1 MRVPMRFETHSLLW
15 RLDRALRQGRLILHY
30 QPKVDLLTGRV
41 IAVEALVR
49 WCDPK
54 RGLVLP
60 DEFVPAVEDSRLVGA
75 FNHYVLAMAIRQAR
89 LWEESG
95 FAVPVAVNVTAACL
109 EDPGL
114 VLDIQGMLDEAG
126 LSPEL
131 LRLEITERAFT
142 QLGEQAQQAMEHFV
156 SSGISVALDD
166 FGVGHSSMARLVRLP
181 VDVLKIDRAFV
192 TPMATDDRSAVV
204 VRAAIDIAH
213 SLGLKAVAEG
223 VESEQVWRRLRL
235 LGCDWAQGF
244 LISRPVPPDEILR
257 YLDPTEFTPV
267 RRLVEATRRPTPG
280 ERRAQ
285 TAENLTVR
293 GMIDRLDWVATA
305 IERSRPDE
313 LRRLAAATAGGA
325 RVTLR
330 RSVA

>member
-1 MRVPMRFETHSLLW
+1 
-15 RLDRALRQGRLILHY
+15 
-30 QPKVDLLTGRV
+30 
-41 IAVEALVR
+41 
-49 WCDPK
+49 
-54 RGLVLP
+54 
-60 DEFVPAVEDSRLVGA
+60 VEDSRLVGA
-75 FNHYVLAMAIRQAR
+75 FNRYVLSMAIRQAR
-89 LWEESG
+89 MWQLSG
-95 FAVPVAVNVTAACL
+95 RPVPVAVNLTAECL
-109 EDPGL
+109 EDPEL
-114 VLDIQGMLDEAG
+114 VLEIQRMLAEAE
-126 LSPEL
+126 LPPEL

-142 QLGEQAQQAMEHFV
+142 HLGEQAQEAMELFV
-156 SSGISVALDD
+156 SSGISVAIDD

-223 VESEQVWRRLRL
+223 VESEQVWRHLRL

-244 LISRPVPPDEILR
+244 LISRPVPPEEILR
-257 YLDPTEFTPV
+257 YLDPAEPSSL
-267 RRLVEATRRPTPG
+267 RRLIEATRRPMLG

-285 TAENLTVR
+285 TMENLTVR

-305 IERSRPDE
+305 IERRRPDE

-330 RSVA
+330 RHCA

>member
-1 MRVPMRFETHSLLW
+1 MRSPMPFETHSLLW
-15 RLDRALRQGRLILHY
+15 RVDRALRQGRLILHY
-30 QPKVDLLTGRV
+30 QPKVDLATGRV
-41 IAVEALVR
+41 TAVEALVR
-49 WCDPK
+49 WYDPK
-54 RGLVLP
+54 RGIVLP
-60 DEFVPAVEDSRLVGA
+60 EEFVPAVEDSRLVGA
-75 FNHYVLAMAIRQAR
+75 FNHYVLGMAIRQAR
-89 LWEESG
+89 MWQLTG
-95 FAVPVAVNVTAACL
+95 NPVAVAVNLTAECL
-109 EDPGL
+109 DDPEL
-114 VLDIQGMLDEAG
+114 VGEIQRMLDDAE
-126 LSPEL
+126 LPPEL

-142 QLGEQAQQAMEHFV
+142 QLGPQAQETMEHFV
-156 SSGISVALDD
+156 ATGISVALDD

-257 YLDPTEFTPV
+257 YLDPTEPSPL
-267 RRLVEATRRPTPG
+267 RRLVEATSRPMVG

-305 IERSRPDE
+305 VERRRPDE

-330 RSVA
+330 RSYA